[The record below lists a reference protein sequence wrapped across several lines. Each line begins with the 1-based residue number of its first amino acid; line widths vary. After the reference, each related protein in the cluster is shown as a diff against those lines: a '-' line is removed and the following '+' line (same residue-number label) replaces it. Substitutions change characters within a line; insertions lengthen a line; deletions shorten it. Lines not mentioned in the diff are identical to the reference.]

1 MIEVARVVPSAGTTF
16 GGMATSVKS
25 GIGIELNV
33 QRIAPSDSVPLSAT
47 IRETAKLSTNN
58 SNRTL
63 LSVGERLTD
72 FPNIPN
78 KLRQGHDGKMVPRPL
93 S

>member
-1 MIEVARVVPSAGTTF
+1 M
-16 GGMATSVKS
+16 KS
-25 GIGIELNV
+25 GIGTELNV
-33 QRIAPSDSVPLSAT
+33 QGVALCDSVSCSTAN
-47 IRETAKLSTNN
+47 REVAKLSTNN

-78 KLRQGHDGKMVPRPL
+78 KLQPRHDGKTVPRPF